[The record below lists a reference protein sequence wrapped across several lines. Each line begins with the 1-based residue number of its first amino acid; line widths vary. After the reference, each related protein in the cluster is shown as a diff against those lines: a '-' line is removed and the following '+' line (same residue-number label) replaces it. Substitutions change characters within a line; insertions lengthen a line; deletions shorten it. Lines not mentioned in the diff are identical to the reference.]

1 MSESE
6 EVQVYL
12 LECDTWSDG
21 EEYHEEDH
29 NLYYDTKS
37 FHITKNILSHSKIVY
52 SWNVFSSNID
62 NGLIMEWTNS
72 MHINEIENSI
82 PCETITKEKA
92 LSLINKELIRLRDR
106 AQLLESLNIK
116 ITDSDPRDLV
126 PKIEE
131 ALLTF

>member
-1 MSESE
+1 MSESKD
-6 EVQVYL
+6 VQVYL

-37 FHITKNILSHSKIVY
+37 FHITKNILSQSKIVY
-52 SWNVFSSNID
+52 SWNVYSSNID
-62 NGLIMEWTNS
+62 NGLIMEWTNP

-82 PCETITKEKA
+82 PCETITKDKA
-92 LSLINKELIRLRDR
+92 LSLINKELIRLRER
-106 AQLLESLNIK
+106 AELLESLNIK
-116 ITDSDPRDLV
+116 ITDSDPRELV